1 MKEDILNRI
10 RKAMQQ
16 YGLSE
21 RAFAIEI
28 GLTPQSFNN
37 QMRGQNALNLD
48 TILGILSTYDDISA
62 NWLIKGEGSM
72 YIGDVIENNN
82 TQRVD
87 HIENSH
93 VYQNQNGTQTVNA
106 DKSLEDRIKAL
117 EDERQSM
124 KEHIQRQEKLIDQLI
139 NK

>member
-1 MKEDILNRI
+1 MEEALRKRIKEVLKAFNETQNSLSNGDSALQNRLSRQLN
-10 RKAMQQ
+10 Q
-16 YGLSE
+16 GS
-21 RAFAIEI
+21 AI
-28 GLTPQSFNN
+28 TYQ
-37 QMRGQNALNLD
+37 
-48 TILGILSTYDDISA
+48 TIMLIVNKFPSVSVT
-62 NWLIKGEGSM
+62 WLVTGTGSM
-72 YIGDVIENNN
+72 FVGDVIENNN

-106 DKSLEDRIKAL
+106 DKSLEERIKAL